1 MLNIQLLIY
10 VCMCMDNCLARLFE
24 MPLVQG
30 LTSINMGNR
39 DGQVQQLFQAGTV
52 AQDYVVLIIMEIW
65 DSFQVYCAV
74 FQSVSIFFL
83 LKFCSILK
91 ELDCI
96 PFLQVLNNIEWK
108 WDIYVCIYT
117 YTYIKYIHI
126 EHLRCVR
133 HQTIHLYDK

>member
-10 VCMCMDNCLARLFE
+10 VCMCMDNCLAHLFE

-39 DGQVQQLFQAGTV
+39 YGQVQQLFQAGTV

-74 FQSVSIFFL
+74 FQSVSIFF
-83 LKFCSILK
+83 
-91 ELDCI
+91 
-96 PFLQVLNNIEWK
+96 
-108 WDIYVCIYT
+108 
-117 YTYIKYIHI
+117 HI
-126 EHLRCVR
+126 EILQHSKRTR
-133 HQTIHLYDK
+133 LYSIFTGIK